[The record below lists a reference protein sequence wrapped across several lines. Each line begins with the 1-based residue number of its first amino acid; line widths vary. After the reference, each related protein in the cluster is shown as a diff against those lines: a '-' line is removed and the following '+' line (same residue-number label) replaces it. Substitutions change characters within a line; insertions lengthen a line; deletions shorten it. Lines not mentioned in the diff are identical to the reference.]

1 MNYAF
6 SLLDVIKL
14 EKGYGISLPVA
25 SVWHNASLFCVV
37 DAILVKFAQAHHKTL
52 ISISMIR
59 SIFSFVLVFTVTT
72 TMAQKLPP
80 LSSFEK
86 EWQQINSLVEK
97 GRPQSAAEIAK
108 KILASAQ
115 QQADGPNAIKAQL
128 FLMGVDETIQSDAT
142 TQNILTID
150 SLIQTSQGAEKSLWQ
165 SINGELYWRYYQHN
179 RWTILNRT
187 PLAGDPPADIATWD
201 AATLIRKASEL
212 YQASILDREALQKI
226 PVARYAPILS
236 AGENTRHLRPTLYD
250 FLAFRALE
258 FFQNDEK
265 DVIKPA
271 YQFQIDGTLWFE
283 PADRLADVKVN
294 PAHPEALHFR
304 ALHTYQQLL
313 AFHLHD
319 PKPDALIDADL
330 QRLAFVHRYSVHP
343 EKDSLYLHALHAL
356 EKLYPDAP
364 ASAQVT
370 YQIIQFLYDHQ
381 STDPTKKADL
391 PALKNRL
398 DALIAR
404 FPDTE
409 GAANA
414 SRLAQQLT
422 DPSLALQTEEVV
434 LPEENSKA
442 LITYRNVSKAYIRL
456 YTNALPINP
465 QQNRLTD
472 EQRAQ
477 LLQTNPIR
485 SWQQALPS
493 AEDLHEHRA
502 ELKIDPLPVG
512 SYILVASATP
522 DFQLTKNIVHA
533 TPFQVST
540 VSVAGYDTKD
550 GRWLFALHRKSGMPL
565 RGATVSYWGNQW
577 DGRKREYKY
586 TNLRQ
591 TKTDE
596 DGKTLIDFS
605 EISRMSVVHHGD
617 SLQLPSYYY
626 SFHKGD
632 KQPDTSNR
640 LFFFTDRSL
649 YRPGQTIH
657 FKGIL
662 VQQNLKNK
670 TNRVLPNEQT
680 KVTLYDANN
689 QEVTS
694 IELISNEYGS
704 FSGTFTA
711 PDGGLT
717 GQMRLGN
724 DLGAAY
730 FSVEEY
736 KRPKFRVRF
745 DSLKMNVALNEEVT
759 IKGNAQAYA
768 GNNIDGAEVRYR
780 VVRRARFPYFWAF
793 YRWGQPHSPEM
804 EIANGTLTTD
814 ADGTFEVS
822 FTTQPDR
829 QLNPDSWPVFT
840 YTVYADV
847 TDINGETQSGSQDV
861 NAGYR
866 SLQIAASIEEHINL
880 KQPQKLMVSTQN
892 LDGVATPTDV
902 SISVR
907 PLRFPGKL
915 YRKRLW
921 EKPDQYLLSEAEFR
935 AAFPDDEYADESD
948 YLQWPQ
954 ENAIWNTSINTATTN
969 EVALPAGL
977 WKHEGWHLIELK
989 TTDPQGNEIID
1000 KKYTYAVDVTAKT
1013 RPQKPFLV
1021 YADKTS
1027 LEPDQSLDM
1036 VIKTGADSTYVLET
1050 NTDINPEFTAF
1061 TEWRRIER
1069 HLTEKDRG
1077 GLEFSWLYVH
1087 NNRVY
1092 QTSQRITVPWSNRD
1106 LQLEWAT
1113 HRDKLLPGETEEWH
1127 LTIKGNKKEAVA
1139 AELLAGL
1146 YDASLDALKA
1156 HNWQWDRFLDDYSIY
1171 GYWNAHQGFERST
1184 GSNWLSNLQE
1194 RNVLSFVKRYDAL
1207 DGLTRL
1213 IYPEDKQFMIRGLA
1227 GRFGGVAAPQASA
1240 RNADAV
1246 MEEMVVVGY
1255 GTQEKQSLTG
1265 SVTAVSES
1273 AQDAA
1278 GEPGMEE
1285 AEMAPPVR
1293 TNLQETAFFLPHLQT
1308 DAEGNVTF
1316 KFTLPEAL
1324 TEWKFM
1330 ALAHTTDWK
1339 TGYLQG
1345 QIKTQKDLMVMPNL
1359 PRFLRQGDN
1368 IRISSKISNIS
1379 TGDLQG
1385 VANLQLL
1392 DAETLQPVAGFG
1404 DKPVER
1410 KFTAGAN
1417 QSTTVDWVIH
1427 VPDNHF
1433 APIVVRITAKAGNFT
1448 DGEENTLP
1456 VITNRMLVTET
1467 LPLPVRGNETKTF
1480 TLKKLAEQSSNTL
1493 VNHALTVE
1501 FTGNPAWY
1509 AVQALPYL
1517 MEYPYECAEQVFNRF
1532 YANALAAHIVG
1543 QSPKVKAI
1551 FDQWATGDTAALL
1564 SNLEKNQELKA
1575 ALLEETPWVME
1586 AKNESEQKHRIAKLF
1601 ESHKLAQGLQQNLA
1615 KLAEMQQPEGSFPW
1629 FHGMMSNRYI
1639 TQYIATGIA
1648 RLRHLGIE
1656 AASSEA
1662 ATQILTRAMGYL
1674 DQQIKEDYDALL
1686 KNKAKLDDQHI
1697 SYPQVQ
1703 YLYLLSFLD
1712 HPLPEESQTAYTYYF
1727 SQAASFWPEFNP
1739 YLKGQIALALHRGN
1753 NRTDAHEIMVSLRET
1768 AIRNDEM
1775 GMYWKSMPRGYWW
1788 YEAPIE
1794 AQALLIEAFTEVA
1807 DDAQAVDDLK
1817 VWLIKQKQTQYWNTT
1832 KATSDA
1838 IYALLLRGSDWLVNE
1853 PTVTIALGGETIRST
1868 EIKTEAGTGYFKKR
1882 YEGDAVKADM
1892 GNISVNV
1899 DQTQNEGV
1907 AWGAVYWQYFEDLD
1921 KITGS
1926 ETPLNLRKQLFIQ
1939 RNTSN
1944 GPVLEEITAANPL
1957 KVGDKVTVRIE
1968 LRVDRDMEYVHLK
1981 DMRAACF
1988 EPINVLSGYRY
1999 QGGLGYYESTRD
2011 VATNFFFDHLR
2022 KGTYVFEYP
2031 VFVSQAGDFSN
2042 GISTIQCMYAPEFS
2056 SHSKGIRVEV
2066 KE

>member
-1 MNYAF
+1 
-6 SLLDVIKL
+6 
-14 EKGYGISLPVA
+14 
-25 SVWHNASLFCVV
+25 
-37 DAILVKFAQAHHKTL
+37 
-52 ISISMIR
+52 MIR
-59 SIFSFVLVFTVTT
+59 NIFSFVLVFTVTT
-72 TMAQKLPP
+72 TMAQKLPT
-80 LSSFEK
+80 LSPFEK
-86 EWQQINSLVEK
+86 EWQQINSLIEK
-97 GRPQSAAEIAK
+97 GRPQSAAEIAQ
-108 KILASAQ
+108 KILTTAQ
-115 QQADGPNAIKAQL
+115 QEDDGPNAIKAQL
-128 FLMGVDETIQSDAT
+128 FLMGVDETVQDDAT
-142 TQNILTID
+142 TRNILKID
-150 SLIQTSQGAEKSLWQ
+150 SLIQISQGAEKALWQ
-165 SINGELYWRYYQHN
+165 SINGELYWQYYQRN

-187 PLAGDPPADIATWD
+187 PVAGDPPADIATWD
-201 AATLIRKASEL
+201 AASLIHKASEL
-212 YQASILDREALQKI
+212 YQASILDRETLQKI
-226 PVARYAPILS
+226 SVARYTPILTK
-236 AGENTRHLRPTLYD
+236 GENTRQLRPTLYD
-250 FLAFRALE
+250 FLAFRAID

-283 PADRLADVKVN
+283 TADRLADVKVN

-313 AFHLHD
+313 AFHLND
-319 PKPDALIDADL
+319 PQPDALIDADL
-330 QRLAFVHRYSVHP
+330 QRLTFVHRYSVHP
-343 EKDSLYLHALHAL
+343 EKDSLYLHALQAL
-356 EKLYPDAP
+356 EKRHPDVP
-364 ASAQVT
+364 ASAQVS
-370 YQIIQFLYDHQ
+370 YQIIKFLYDKR
-381 STDPTKKADL
+381 STDLSKKTDL
-391 PALKNRL
+391 PALKSRL
-398 DALIAR
+398 DALISR
-404 FPDTE
+404 FPNTE
-409 GAANA
+409 GATNA
-414 SRLAQQLT
+414 SRLVQQLT
-422 DPSLALQTEEVV
+422 DPSLALQAEEVV
-434 LPEENSKA
+434 LPDENSKA
-442 LITYRNVSKAYIRL
+442 LITYRNVDKVYIRL
-456 YTNALPINP
+456 YKNILPIDP
-465 QQNRLTD
+465 QQNRLTE
-472 EQRAQ
+472 EQRNK
-477 LLQTNPIR
+477 LLQTKPIR
-485 SWQQALPS
+485 SWQQALPV
-493 AEDLHEHRA
+493 AEDLYEHRA
-502 ELKIDPLPVG
+502 ELKVDPLPIG
-512 SYILVASATP
+512 SYILVTSATS
-522 DFQLTKNIVHA
+522 DFQLARNIIHA

-540 VSVAGYDTKD
+540 ISVAGHDTQN

-586 TNLRQ
+586 TKLSQ

-596 DGKTLIDFS
+596 EGKTLIDFS
-605 EISRMSVVHHGD
+605 EVSRVSVFHHGD
-617 SLQLPSYYY
+617 SLQLPGYYY

-632 KQPDTSNR
+632 EQPKTSNH
-640 LFFFTDRSL
+640 LFFFTDRSI

-670 TNRVLPNEQT
+670 TNKVLPNEQT
-680 KVTLYDANN
+680 TVTLYDANN

-694 IELISNEYGS
+694 IELTSNEYGS

-711 PDGGLT
+711 PEGGLT

-724 DLGAAY
+724 DLGAVY

-736 KRPKFRVRF
+736 KRPKFQVQF
-745 DSLKMNVALNEEVT
+745 DSLKANIALNEEVT

-780 VVRRARFPYFWAF
+780 VVRRAWFPYFWAF
-793 YRWGQPHSPEM
+793 YRWGQPRSPEM
-804 EIANGTLTTD
+804 EIANGTVTTD
-814 ADGTFEVS
+814 TDGAFEVS
-822 FTTQPDR
+822 FTTIPDK
-829 QLNPDSWPVFT
+829 QLNPDTWPVFT

-847 TDINGETQSGSQDV
+847 TDVNGETQSGSQDV

-866 SLQIAASIEEHINL
+866 SLQIQASIDEHLNL
-880 KQPQKLMVSTQN
+880 KQPQKLTISTQN
-892 LDGVATPTDV
+892 LNGVTTPAEV
-902 SISVR
+902 SISIR
-907 PLRFPGKL
+907 PLHFPGKL
-915 YRKRLW
+915 YKKRLW
-921 EKPDQYLLSEAEFR
+921 EKPDQYLMSEAEFR
-935 AAFPDDEYADESD
+935 TVFPDDEYANESD
-948 YLQWPQ
+948 YLQWP
-954 ENAIWNTSINTATTN
+954 EEEAIWNTSINTATAS
-969 EVALPAGL
+969 EVVLPSGL
-977 WKHEGWHLIELK
+977 WKKEGWHVIELK
-989 TTDPQGNEIID
+989 AKDPQGNEIID
-1000 KKYTYAVDVTAKT
+1000 KKYTYAVDISAKT
-1013 RPQKPFLV
+1013 RPQQPFLV

-1027 LEPDQSLDM
+1027 LQPEDSLDM
-1036 VIKTGADSTYVLET
+1036 VVKTGPDSTYVLET
-1050 NTDINPEFTAF
+1050 NTDIHPEFTAF
-1061 TEWRRIER
+1061 TEWRRIDR
-1069 HLTEKDRG
+1069 SITEKDRG
-1077 GLEFSWLYVH
+1077 GLQFSWLYVH

-1092 QTSQRITVPWSNRD
+1092 QTSQHIAVPWSNRD

-1113 HRDKLLPGETEEWH
+1113 HRDKLLPGEAEEWH

-1146 YDASLDALKA
+1146 YDASLDALKV
-1156 HNWQWDRFLDDYSIY
+1156 HNWRWDRFQGDNSVF
-1171 GYWNAHQGFERST
+1171 GYWNANQGFGRSNGNT
-1184 GSNWLSNLQE
+1184 WLNNL
-1194 RNVLSFVKRYDAL
+1194 RDRTAPAFVKRYDAL

-1213 IYPEDKQFMIRGLA
+1213 IYPASRQLMIRGVSAAGNAGAPLA
-1227 GRFGGVAAPQASA
+1227 ERS
-1240 RNADAV
+1240 ADADLQEV
-1246 MEEMVVVGY
+1246 VVVGY
-1255 GTQEKQSLTG
+1255 GTQKKQSMVG
-1265 SVTAVSES
+1265 SVTTVSETDES
-1273 AQDAA
+1273 A
-1278 GEPGMEE
+1278 EPAEE
-1285 AEMAPPVR
+1285 TEKTPPVR
-1293 TNLQETAFFLPHLQT
+1293 TNLQETAFFFPHLQT
-1308 DAEGNVTF
+1308 DADGNVTF

-1359 PRFLRQGDN
+1359 PRFLRQGDD

-1379 TGDLQG
+1379 VGDLQG

-1404 DKPVER
+1404 DQPVEKEFDAR
-1410 KFTAGAN
+1410 AN
-1417 QSTTVDWVIH
+1417 QSTTVDWMIH
-1427 VPDNHF
+1427 VPENHF

-1480 TLKKLAEQSSNTL
+1480 TLEKLAEQSSNTL

-1517 MEYPYECAEQVFNRF
+1517 MEYPHECAEQVFNRF

-1551 FDQWATGDTAALL
+1551 FDQWATHDTTALL
-1564 SNLEKNQELKA
+1564 SNLEKNPELKS

-1586 AKNESEQKHRIAKLF
+1586 AKNETEQKHRIAQLF

-1629 FHGMMSNRYI
+1629 FRGMMSNRYI

-1648 RLRHLGIE
+1648 RLRHLGV
-1656 AASSEA
+1656 EA
-1662 ATQILTRAMGYL
+1662 ATSDAATEILTKAMGYL
-1674 DQQIKEDYDALL
+1674 DQQIKRDYDALL
-1686 KNKAKLDDQHI
+1686 KSEAKLADQHI

-1703 YLYLLSFLD
+1703 YLYLRSFID
-1712 HPLPEESQTAYTYYF
+1712 SPSLPEESQTAYAYYF
-1727 SQAASFWPEFNP
+1727 SQAATFWPEFNP
-1739 YLKGQIALALHRGN
+1739 YLKGQLALALHRGDDQSTAN
-1753 NRTDAHEIMVSLRET
+1753 EIMTSLRET
-1768 AIRNDEM
+1768 AIQSDEM

-1794 AQALLIEAFTEVA
+1794 AQALLIEAFSEVA
-1807 DDAQAVDDLK
+1807 ADTKAVDDLK

-1853 PTVTIALGGETIRST
+1853 PMVTISLGKETIRST
-1868 EIKTEAGTGYFKKR
+1868 EIKTEAGTGYFKKSF
-1882 YEGDAVKADM
+1882 EGDAITADM

-1899 DQTQNEGV
+1899 DKAQNEGV

-1921 KITGS
+1921 KITRA
-1926 ETPLNLRKQLFIQ
+1926 ETPLDLRKQLFIQ
-1939 RNTSN
+1939 RNTN
-1944 GPVLEEITAANPL
+1944 KGPVLEEITADNPL

-1988 EPINVLSGYRY
+1988 EPTNVLSGYRY

-2031 VFVSQAGDFSN
+2031 VFVAQAGDFSN
-2042 GISTIQCMYAPEFS
+2042 GISTVQCMYAPEFS
-2056 SHSKGIRVEV
+2056 SHSEGIRVQVQSER
-2066 KE
+2066 K